1 MNGIVYHSLQ
11 PTNLKTSYGE
21 YDTLDFD
28 IVFAGRALRLNNLRF
43 AADIDTPSAG
53 TGGALAADNLNT
65 EFYLDP
71 QVGAHSFIDSIAT
84 EFSNAGANS
93 GVVESLTEYPRWVK
107 IVHVGTQE
115 RTAAMNSGA
124 ACELRAPSMKIT
136 NTLLRG
142 SQPGKPSTN
151 AYVSNQVS
159 RRDADFS
166 VRPYFVLNSASSAQ
180 GEATLTERKVG
191 RIRVSVRLARFNN
204 VFNGNNAVSD
214 ITSYSLKNVR
224 LLYQTFPDPG
234 TDVELVCRTRQNLK
248 QNVQGDAIT
257 LMARLPISANAMTA
271 AFFPTAKINN
281 AFENTLALPEPP
293 NVNRIEFS
301 FNDSTNAYISY
312 ELLNRNTILHRA
324 IQSLGGQLGNDITTS
339 KLKSGDNY
347 IIGLN
352 FGGDFI
358 NLARQK
364 FSLLLN
370 SGIGTSTE
378 DYTLYSYFHGVMQ
391 I

>member
-1 MNGIVYHSLQ
+1 
-11 PTNLKTSYGE
+11 
-21 YDTLDFD
+21 
-28 IVFAGRALRLNNLRF
+28 
-43 AADIDTPSAG
+43 
-53 TGGALAADNLNT
+53 
-65 EFYLDP
+65 
-71 QVGAHSFIDSIAT
+71 
-84 EFSNAGANS
+84 
-93 GVVESLTEYPRWVK
+93 
-107 IVHVGTQE
+107 
-115 RTAAMNSGA
+115 
-124 ACELRAPSMKIT
+124 
-136 NTLLRG
+136 
-142 SQPGKPSTN
+142 
-151 AYVSNQVS
+151 
-159 RRDADFS
+159 
-166 VRPYFVLNSASSAQ
+166 
-180 GEATLTERKVG
+180 
-191 RIRVSVRLARFNN
+191 
-204 VFNGNNAVSD
+204 
-214 ITSYSLKNVR
+214 
-224 LLYQTFPDPG
+224 
-234 TDVELVCRTRQNLK
+234 
-248 QNVQGDAIT
+248 
-257 LMARLPISANAMTA
+257 MARLPISANAMTA

-324 IQSLGGQLGNDITTS
+324 VQSLGGQMGNDVTTS

-370 SGIGTSTE
+370 SGVGTSGE